1 MIFFKIYRIIYMLKE
16 HLKYNSTEKWDE
28 KK

>member
-1 MIFFKIYRIIYMLKE
+1 MLKE

-28 KK
+28 KNRFFSFTTYVDR